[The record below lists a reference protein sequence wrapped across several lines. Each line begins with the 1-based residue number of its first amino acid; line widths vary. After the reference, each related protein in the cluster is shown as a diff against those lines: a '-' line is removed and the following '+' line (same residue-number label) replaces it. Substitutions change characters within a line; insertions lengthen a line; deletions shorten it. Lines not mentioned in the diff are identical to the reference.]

1 MRRQIVAQNPPDRCI
16 QWYLAILAAFAV
28 STVDLY
34 VAASRTDGY
43 VPDLKAAEFRNS
55 QARVKDQGSD
65 GVISL
70 VAVFFYGSNKS
81 LLISTIQ

>member
-28 STVDLY
+28 FAMDIY

-43 VPDLKAAEFRNS
+43 VPDLKAAAVSYTHLDVYKRQDTCRIMILIGFRAS
-55 QARVKDQGSD
+55 YV
-65 GVISL
+65 
-70 VAVFFYGSNKS
+70 
-81 LLISTIQ
+81 